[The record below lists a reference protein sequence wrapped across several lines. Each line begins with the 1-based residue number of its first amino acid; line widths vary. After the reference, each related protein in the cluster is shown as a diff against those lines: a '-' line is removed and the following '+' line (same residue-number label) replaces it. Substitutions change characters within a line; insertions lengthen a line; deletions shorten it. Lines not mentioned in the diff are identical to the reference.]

1 MNQVPTPIYKF
12 TRTVAIALLASL
24 LGISCRQTTHEQPQ
38 PSGQPI
44 RINAV
49 CVPSENA
56 VLDND
61 TAFEDGDRA
70 GLYVVNRINGKME
83 SMLPSGNHID
93 NMRFTYHGT
102 WTPSQPIYWMDE
114 QTKADFYL
122 YYPYS
127 SEMDDPR
134 YWTVNVPTD
143 QSSEAAML
151 QADVLVGRAFNVAP
165 ASQAVELKA
174 RHMMSRLTI
183 TLQASQGMT
192 EEMLREADLKVLVNG
207 LITEATVNIA
217 TAIATASGTER
228 HDIQACQTDALTFT
242 VTAVPQT
249 VTEGAFITIVVNGDR
264 YTLRRT
270 VTLKQGTWHHA
281 TVKVGAANGN
291 IGVTIGGWTID
302 NTDYGGTAQ

>member
-38 PSGQPI
+38 PSGRPI

-83 SMLPSGNHID
+83 SLLPSGNHID

-143 QSSEAAML
+143 QSTEAAML

-165 ASQAVELKA
+165 ANQAVELKA

-192 EEMLREADLKVLVNG
+192 EEKLREADLKVLVNG

-217 TAIATASGTER
+217 TALATASGTER

-264 YTLRRT
+264 YTLRRA

>member
-24 LGISCRQTTHEQPQ
+24 LGISCRQTTHEQPR

-44 RINAV
+44 CINTV

-61 TAFEDGDRA
+61 TAFEDGDMA
-70 GLYVVNRINGKME
+70 GLYVVNRINGKIQ
-83 SMLPSGNHID
+83 SLQPSGNYID
-93 NMRFTYHGT
+93 NMRFTYHST

-114 QTKADFYL
+114 QTGADFHL

-127 SEMDDPR
+127 SEMDNPR

-143 QSSEAAML
+143 QSSEATML
-151 QADVLVGRAFNVAP
+151 QADVLVGHAYNVAP
-165 ASQAVELKA
+165 TSQAVEIKA
-174 RHMMSRLTI
+174 RHIMSRLTI
-183 TLQASQGMT
+183 TLQANQGMT
-192 EEMLREADLKVLVNG
+192 EEKLREADLKVLVNG
-207 LITEATVNIA
+207 LITKATVDIA
-217 TAIATASGTER
+217 NALVRASGNER
-228 HDIQACQTDALTFT
+228 HDIRACQTDTLTFT
-242 VTAVPQT
+242 VTAVPQK
-249 VTEGAFITIVVNGDR
+249 VAEGPLITIVVNGDR
-264 YTLRRT
+264 YTLRRA

>member
-38 PSGQPI
+38 PGGQPI

-83 SMLPSGNHID
+83 SLLPSGNHID

-192 EEMLREADLKVLVNG
+192 EEKLREADLKVLVNG

-217 TAIATASGTER
+217 TAIATASGNER
-228 HDIQACQTDALTFT
+228 HDIRACQTDTLTFT
-242 VTAVPQT
+242 VTAVPQK
-249 VTEGAFITIVVNGDR
+249 VAEGPLITIVVNGDR
-264 YTLRRT
+264 YTLRRA

>member
-12 TRTVAIALLASL
+12 TRMVAIALLASL

-61 TAFEDGDRA
+61 TAFEDSDRA
-70 GLYVVNRINGKME
+70 GLYVVNRINGKMQ
-83 SMLPSGNHID
+83 SLLPSGNHID

-127 SEMDDPR
+127 SKMDDPR

-192 EEMLREADLKVLVNG
+192 EEKLREADLKVLVNG
-207 LITEATVNIA
+207 LITKATVDIA
-217 TAIATASGTER
+217 NALATASGNER

-242 VTAVPQT
+242 VTAVPQE
-249 VTEGAFITIVVNGDR
+249 VTDGAFITIMVNGDR
-264 YTLRRT
+264 YTLRRA

-281 TVKVGAANGN
+281 TVKVGIANGN

>member
-1 MNQVPTPIYKF
+1 M
-12 TRTVAIALLASL
+12 AIALLASL

-134 YWTVNVPTD
+134 YWTVNIPTD
-143 QSSEAAML
+143 QSTEAAML

-165 ASQAVELKA
+165 ANQAVELKA

-192 EEMLREADLKVLVNG
+192 EEKLREADLKVLVNG

-264 YTLRRT
+264 YTLRRA

>member
-1 MNQVPTPIYKF
+1 MNQVPTPIHKF

-83 SMLPSGNHID
+83 SLLPSGNHID

-192 EEMLREADLKVLVNG
+192 EEKLREADLKVLVNG

-264 YTLRRT
+264 YTLRRA

>member
-83 SMLPSGNHID
+83 SLLPSGNHID

-143 QSSEAAML
+143 QSTEAAML

-192 EEMLREADLKVLVNG
+192 EEKLREADLKVLVNG

-228 HDIQACQTDALTFT
+228 HNIQACQTDALTFT

-264 YTLRRT
+264 YTLRRA

>member
-70 GLYVVNRINGKME
+70 GLYVVNRINGKMV
-83 SMLPSGNHID
+83 SMLPSGNYID
-93 NMRFTYHGT
+93 NMRFTYHST

-192 EEMLREADLKVLVNG
+192 EEKLREADLKVLVNG

-242 VTAVPQT
+242 VTAVPQE

-264 YTLRRT
+264 YTLRRA

>member
-83 SMLPSGNHID
+83 SMLPSGNYID

-143 QSSEAAML
+143 QSTEAAML
-151 QADVLVGRAFNVAP
+151 QADVLVGRMFNVAP
-165 ASQAVELKA
+165 ANQAVELKA

-192 EEMLREADLKVLVNG
+192 EEKLREADLKVLVNG

-264 YTLRRT
+264 YTLRRV

>member
-12 TRTVAIALLASL
+12 TRTAAIALLASP
-24 LGISCRQTTHEQPQ
+24 LGISCRQTTHEQPR
-38 PSGQPI
+38 PSGRPI
-44 RINAV
+44 CINTV

-61 TAFEDGDRA
+61 TAFEDGDMA
-70 GLYVVNRINGKME
+70 GLYVVNRINGKMQ
-83 SMLPSGNHID
+83 SLLPSGNHID
-93 NMRFTYHGT
+93 NMRFTYHST

-114 QTKADFYL
+114 QTKADFHL

-127 SEMDDPR
+127 SEMDNPR

-143 QSSEAAML
+143 QSSEAVMQ
-151 QADVLVGRAFNVAP
+151 QADVLVGHAYNVAP
-165 ASQAVELKA
+165 TSQAVEIKA
-174 RHMMSRLTI
+174 RHIMSRLTI

-192 EEMLREADLKVLVNG
+192 EEKLREADLKVLVNG
-207 LITEATVNIA
+207 LITKATVDIA
-217 TAIATASGTER
+217 NALVRASGNER
-228 HDIQACQTDALTFT
+228 HDIRACQTDTLTFT
-242 VTAVPQT
+242 VTAVPQK
-249 VTEGAFITIVVNGDR
+249 VAEGPLITIVVNGDR
-264 YTLRRT
+264 YTLRRA

>member
-1 MNQVPTPIYKF
+1 MNQVPPPIYKF
-12 TRTVAIALLASL
+12 TRTAAIALLASP
-24 LGISCRQTTHEQPQ
+24 LGISCRQTTHEQPR
-38 PSGQPI
+38 PSGRPI
-44 RINAV
+44 CINAV

-61 TAFEDGDRA
+61 TAFEDGDMA
-70 GLYVVNRINGKME
+70 GLYVVNRINGKIQ
-83 SMLPSGNHID
+83 SLQPSGNYID
-93 NMRFTYHGT
+93 NMRFTYHST

-114 QTKADFYL
+114 QTEADFYL

-127 SEMDDPR
+127 SKMDNPR

-143 QSSEAAML
+143 QSSEAVMQ
-151 QADVLVGRAFNVAP
+151 QADVLVGHAYNVAP
-165 ASQAVELKA
+165 TSQAVEIKA

-192 EEMLREADLKVLVNG
+192 EERLREAGLKGLVNG
-207 LITEATVNIA
+207 LITKATVDIA
-217 TAIATASGTER
+217 NALVRASGNER
-228 HDIQACQTDALTFT
+228 HDIRACQTDTLTFT
-242 VTAVPQT
+242 VTAVPQK
-249 VTEGAFITIVVNGDR
+249 VAEGPLITIVVNGDR
-264 YTLRRT
+264 YTLRRA

>member
-83 SMLPSGNHID
+83 SLLPSGNHID

-143 QSSEAAML
+143 QSTEAAML
-151 QADVLVGRAFNVAP
+151 QADVLVGRMFNVAP

-192 EEMLREADLKVLVNG
+192 EEKLREADLKVLVNG

-264 YTLRRT
+264 YTLRRA

>member
-24 LGISCRQTTHEQPQ
+24 LGISCRQTTHEQPR

-44 RINAV
+44 CINTV

-61 TAFEDGDRA
+61 TAFEDGDMA
-70 GLYVVNRINGKME
+70 GLYVVNRINGKIQ
-83 SMLPSGNHID
+83 SLLPSGNYID
-93 NMRFTYHGT
+93 NMRFTYHST

-114 QTKADFYL
+114 QTEADFHL

-127 SEMDDPR
+127 SEMDNPR

-151 QADVLVGRAFNVAP
+151 QADVLVGHAYNVAP
-165 ASQAVELKA
+165 TSQAVEIKA
-174 RHMMSRLTI
+174 RHIMSRLTI

-192 EEMLREADLKVLVNG
+192 EEKLREADLKVLVNG
-207 LITEATVNIA
+207 LITKATVDIA
-217 TAIATASGTER
+217 NALVRASGNER
-228 HDIQACQTDALTFT
+228 HDIRACQTDTLTFT
-242 VTAVPQT
+242 VTAVPQK
-249 VTEGAFITIVVNGDR
+249 VAEGPLITIVVNGDR
-264 YTLRRT
+264 YTLRRA

-291 IGVTIGGWTID
+291 IGGTIGGWTID

>member
-1 MNQVPTPIYKF
+1 M
-12 TRTVAIALLASL
+12 AIALLASL

-83 SMLPSGNHID
+83 SLLPSGNHID

-143 QSSEAAML
+143 QSTEAAML

-165 ASQAVELKA
+165 ANQAVELKA

-192 EEMLREADLKVLVNG
+192 EEKLREADLKVLVNG

-217 TAIATASGTER
+217 TALATASGTER

-264 YTLRRT
+264 YTLRRA